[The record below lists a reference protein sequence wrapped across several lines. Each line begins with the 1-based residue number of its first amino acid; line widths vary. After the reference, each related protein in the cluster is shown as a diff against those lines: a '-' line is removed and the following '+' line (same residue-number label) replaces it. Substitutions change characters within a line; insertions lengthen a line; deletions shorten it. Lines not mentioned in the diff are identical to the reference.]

1 MDTKIENE
9 LNRLGNEVNKYDK
22 TTQSSSNIFT
32 NIYFQKISIPFI
44 VLLIVF
50 IVVKPSFICD
60 KNETTNVVLYKYE
73 NTTNF
78 IHKETQFIFKD
89 VNKNRIVIGK
99 LIDKTIKDLEE
110 SDIKECKK
118 WKFKYDK
125 SKS

>member
-44 VLLIVF
+44 VLLVVF

-60 KNETTNVVLYKYE
+60 RNETTNVKQINIE
-73 NTTNF
+73 
-78 IHKETQFIFKD
+78 
-89 VNKNRIVIGK
+89 
-99 LIDKTIKDLEE
+99 KTIMYMIIILSIVYATLFYKNIPYIN
-110 SDIKECKK
+110 SII
-118 WKFKYDK
+118 
-125 SKS
+125 SKNF